1 MSKVVVKPWVK
12 ISGIILGVAAIVFG
26 LWYVGKTTGIV
37 EESKEGDNS
46 KGFLS
51 GMFSGGGNSGDY
63 ITVGTNTYAGFL
75 PFMYLNNGLEPT
87 EDCILYK
94 EYGLKMKIVV
104 QDDFQAGRSAFKNGD
119 IDIIYSTNDALP
131 IEMSEG
137 SDMSDSRFFNIS
149 NWSRGADAI
158 VVNKN
163 ISTVGDLIGKVVAC
177 SEGTASHTLLLNT
190 LETNGISYDKVNTKS
205 GVDPSKVNI
214 KIVGSGLDAA
224 SIFKA
229 GQCDAA
235 VVFSPDDQDIVASIS
250 GSKVLVSTKQASSI
264 ICDGLIAKQSYLDA
278 NKEDVKKLVSALLSA
293 NVKMNND
300 DVAVAQAAKA
310 FSKAYGT
317 DEAFAISGSKNIRY
331 VTLED
336 EANFFG
342 LNSSYTGVKGD
353 ELYSKMARTYEGLNL
368 CKKPL
373 AWRKV
378 SDPSIIEALMSDP
391 STIKGEQKEEGKKT
405 FTAPTKEL
413 ETKAEMSNKKLTI
426 EYPVNSDL
434 LDNDAKALIDREFVS
449 IAKQFSGARVRVE
462 GNTDNT
468 GNVAHNVELS
478 RRRAQSVANYLIKE
492 YGFDSNRFIIV
503 GNGPKKAIE
512 NGVSGS
518 NQTYRSTDFQLVSE

>member
-1 MSKVVVKPWVK
+1 MSKTVVKPWVK
-12 ISGIILGVAAIVFG
+12 TTGIILAVAVIVFG
-26 LWYVGKTTGIV
+26 LWYTGKTTGLI
-37 EESKEGDNS
+37 EESKSNSGDS

-51 GMFSGGGNSGDY
+51 GLFSGGGSDY

-75 PFMYLNNGLEPT
+75 PFMYLNNGLDPT

-94 EYGLKMKIVV
+94 EYGLKLKIVV

-119 IDIIYSTNDALP
+119 IDIIYCTADAFP
-131 IEMSEG
+131 VEMSEG
-137 SDMSDSRFFNIS
+137 SQMADARFFNIS

-163 ISTVGDLIGKVVAC
+163 IRTVGDLIGKVVAC

-190 LETNGISYDKVNTKS
+190 LETNGIGSDKVNTKS
-205 GVDPSKVNI
+205 SIDKSKVNI

-235 VVFSPDDQDIVASIS
+235 VVFSPDDQDIVASIA
-250 GSKVLVSTKQASSI
+250 GSKVLVSTKQASNI

-278 NKEDVKKLVSALLSA
+278 NKEDVKKLISALLSA
-293 NVKMNND
+293 NVKMNTD

-310 FSKAYGT
+310 FAKSYGT

-331 VTLED
+331 ITLED
-336 EANFFG
+336 AANFFG
-342 LNSSYTGVKGD
+342 LNSSYTGIKGD
-353 ELYSKMARTYEGLNL
+353 ELYSKMARTYESLNL
-368 CKKPL
+368 CKRPL

-378 SDPSIIEALMSDP
+378 SDASVIEELMADP
-391 STIKGEQKEEGKKT
+391 SAIKGDQHAEAKKT

-426 EYPVNSDL
+426 EYPVNGDL

-449 IAKQFSGARVRVE
+449 IAKQFSGARVRIE

-468 GNVAHNVELS
+468 GNAAYNVELS
-478 RRRAQSVANYLIKE
+478 KRRAQSVANYLIKE
-492 YGFDSNRFIIV
+492 YGFDTNRFIIV
-503 GNGPKKAIE
+503 GNGPKKAVE
-512 NGVSGS
+512 DGVSGS
-518 NQTYRSTDFQLVSE
+518 NQSYRTTDFQLVNE